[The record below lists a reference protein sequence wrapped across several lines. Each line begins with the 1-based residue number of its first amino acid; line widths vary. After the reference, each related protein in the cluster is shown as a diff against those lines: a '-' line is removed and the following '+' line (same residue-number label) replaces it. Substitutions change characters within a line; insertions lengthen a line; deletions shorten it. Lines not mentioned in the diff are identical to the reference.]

1 MFPQFRC
8 KTLFICLIILCLTL
22 LSPAPG
28 LSVTAADRS
37 CPQPASL
44 RVPGAEHQKH
54 ACLDDLTTPGLLR
67 SGHTVQADWAG
78 LHSVQT
84 PRRPGPYP
92 ESRSMDTFRTH
103 PVSTP
108 TTGGTMTPSL

>member
-22 LSPAPG
+22 LSPAPV

-84 PRRPGPYP
+84 PPADPA
-92 ESRSMDTFRTH
+92 RTRNPDRWILSGH
-103 PVSTP
+103 IPFQHQPRVEP
-108 TTGGTMTPSL
+108 